1 MVVISI
7 FKIKELSLKL
17 TFLENQPSW
26 TYHVVQESLPLAQLF
41 WFKPLLNIGTTS
53 QQQKNVDFS
62 CAQAGVRLYWLHFWC
77 MCVYICVYV
86 CIFFFIK
93 IVTFPR
99 CGLSSAQPTS
109 LYEPVWIAV
118 AVLLTCNFR
127 IRKLLFPWC
136 WRSLENHSTASSPAS
151 SLCYAWDLQTS
162 VKSVSKFEA
171 LNRSLVLCQAL
182 VRPSRILHLAR
193 DQGSCE

>member
-62 CAQAGVRLYWLHFWC
+62 CAQAGVRLYWLALL
-77 MCVYICVYV
+77 VYV
-86 CIFFFIK
+86 CVHMCVCMYLFLHQNCYLSKVWVVIS
-93 IVTFPR
+93 TANFPLWACLDC
-99 CGLSSAQPTS
+99 CGCSINLQLWDQEDFVS
-109 LYEPVWIAV
+109 LMLKEFGKPFYCLKP
-118 AVLLTCNFR
+118 C
-127 IRKLLFPWC
+127 LFPLLRLGSPDFSEISKQIW
-136 WRSLENHSTASSPAS
+136 SS
-151 SLCYAWDLQTS
+151 
-162 VKSVSKFEA
+162 
-171 LNRSLVLCQAL
+171 
-182 VRPSRILHLAR
+182 
-193 DQGSCE
+193 